1 VGTVTITARDYEG
14 IGIGEGTLRPDRT
27 KAIAVAPLG
36 CCSPFIRH
44 NSAWGI
50 DGFRIA
56 RTTRFGT
63 ELVQKRTEWPLP
75 RKSQKSSFLPRGFKK
90 NQLFYIPLS
99 NISRQLPKIKKG
111 VKEMEIKMK
120 YRFAF
125 TLCVLLLLTGLSV
138 GLAGAQEA
146 EAAAVA
152 TVGMTEGAWIA
163 LATAATMVGSA
174 LAAGW
179 AIVATGVAAAGAT
192 AEKPEI
198 SGRVLIFV
206 ALAEAIAIYGLLIA
220 FMLWTKI

>member
-1 VGTVTITARDYEG
+1 
-14 IGIGEGTLRPDRT
+14 
-27 KAIAVAPLG
+27 
-36 CCSPFIRH
+36 
-44 NSAWGI
+44 
-50 DGFRIA
+50 
-56 RTTRFGT
+56 
-63 ELVQKRTEWPLP
+63 
-75 RKSQKSSFLPRGFKK
+75 LPRGFKK

-99 NISRQLPKIKKG
+99 NISRQLLKIKKG

-146 EAAAVA
+146 EAAA